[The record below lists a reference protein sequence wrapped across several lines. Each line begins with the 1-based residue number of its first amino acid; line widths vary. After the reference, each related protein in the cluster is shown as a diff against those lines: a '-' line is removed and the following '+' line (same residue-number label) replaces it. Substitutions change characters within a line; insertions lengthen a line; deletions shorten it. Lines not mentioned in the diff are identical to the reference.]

1 MAYWNPLI
9 YRQNDLPLQ
18 HVLPRK
24 WGDGLS
30 AGHLPNTLASLLK
43 ANSYNHPCLYVGTW
57 GPFYGSALVWCVQ
70 VMLYEKQLSYGVRV
84 VRPPYYAAPQTTL
97 DVGVQDVAHQ
107 ALTALC
113 QEHQDLNNQW
123 LSGKEKEY
131 GQKIEDLQAWE
142 RVPE

>member
-1 MAYWNPLI
+1 
-9 YRQNDLPLQ
+9 
-18 HVLPRK
+18 
-24 WGDGLS
+24 
-30 AGHLPNTLASLLK
+30 
-43 ANSYNHPCLYVGTW
+43 
-57 GPFYGSALVWCVQ
+57 
-70 VMLYEKQLSYGVRV
+70 MLYEKQLSYGVRV

-97 DVGVQDVAHQ
+97 DVGVQDAAHQ

-113 QEHQDLNNQW
+113 QELQDLNNQW